1 MTTPKNLLLALGT
14 TVLLSACGGGGSSAA
29 EPEPQG
35 EAGGEEH
42 AGHHPAIP
50 AVLSPLHG
58 VLAPV
63 WHSEPGATRAGLA
76 CTNAAQ
82 LEQESRTVAAATV
95 PEGVDAAAWG
105 AGTEA
110 LTAGVSALVAEC
122 GASGPAVEERLSA
135 YHDAFHVL
143 LDLTH

>member
-1 MTTPKNLLLALGT
+1 MTISKNLLLALGT
-14 TVLLSACGGGGSSAA
+14 TVLLSACGGGSSAA
-29 EPEPQG
+29 EPEPQA
-35 EAGGEEH
+35 ETSGEEH
-42 AGHHPAIP
+42 HGEHHPALP
-50 AVLSPLHG
+50 PVLAPLHG

-82 LEQESRTVAAATV
+82 LEQESRTVAAAAV
-95 PEGVDAAAWG
+95 PEGVDAAAWA

-122 GASGPAVEERLSA
+122 GAAGPAVEERLST